1 MPLLATGCDHE
12 QDPAPAQKQSVDFTR
27 ITTRT
32 ADGTVL
38 PGDFADYG
46 ILHAAISSG
55 DGTPK
60 TATLTYN
67 RSSTTW
73 TCSPELYWPSVTRN
87 TLTLWRG
94 SEGDFTLPADLGAT
108 ASTTSGVSGSSV
120 TNYALNDRLW
130 LSYTGPIPSAPASPW
145 QLEHR
150 MAQMRVELTTASGV
164 TLPGNVSLATAT
176 VSMTLPTEGT
186 FSTTTGSVSRRQG
199 STAKGRVQFYQPNSA
214 EAVFYAVALPGAT
227 GTREIII
234 TLPGGQAYHYLAS
247 SFISLTAGSCLSYK
261 LALTDRMDV
270 QPLSVKTEGEWQGTT
285 VGIGAMGDK
294 EYACTTTTA
303 GELATALSALVV
315 NPYEKVTIKAGGMND
330 NDWTALTMF
339 MNEKQ
344 YKEHPIELILDYTGS
359 DELDVKLNSNI
370 RVHSLT
376 LKGKLKIMNNGFYN
390 NTYLTSVKLQEGL
403 TTLGESAFRDCVNL
417 KSIAIPTTITT
428 WNINT
433 FKGTG
438 LTLVTL
444 AEGLTMLGESAFEN
458 CASLTGTVTI
468 PSTIT
473 SFGKYAFKGS
483 GLTSVVLTN
492 GLTTLGESAFE
503 NCASL
508 TGTVTIP
515 SSIKSFGRYAFKGS
529 GLTSVVLTNG
539 LTMLSES
546 AFENCTSLTG
556 TVTIPSSITSFGKS
570 AFKGTGL
577 TSVVLP
583 DKLTTLG
590 ESAFENCA
598 SLTGTVTIPSTIT
611 SFGKSA
617 FKGTG
622 LTSVVL
628 SNKLTT
634 LGESAF
640 ENCASLTGTVTI
652 PSTITSF
659 GMYAFR
665 NSGVTKAVF
674 GSGLT
679 EIVRGLFDGCH
690 TLKEVVIP
698 NSVTSL
704 KEYCFRNTSLTSVTL
719 PSNLVGIGQEA
730 FCGCASLTGAVILPP
745 TVTSLDNGAFKG
757 TGLTSVTL
765 PNGLT
770 TIGESAFENCTGLTG
785 ITIPAAVTSLGNGAF
800 RASGLKSLTL
810 PDKLKTLGWYTFAN
824 CANLTGEVII
834 PSSVKEIGHYAFGG
848 SGLESV
854 IIRCTNI
861 TWGGGMINRC
871 FEDCANL
878 KTAVVG
884 ELYPDYELY
893 PGIQD
898 GAQQFFNDNGKKAPL
913 NAEIFLYN
921 ENIRDESWAI
931 QWQSFH
937 GMNWAKVHYKFQGVA
952 SILND
957 IKDPSR
963 YKNTYSRPATP

>member
-1 MPLLATGCDHE
+1 MQPTRYTPLYLLLAALPLLATGCDHE

-67 RSSTTW
+67 RSSATW

-247 SFISLTAGSCLSYK
+247 SSISLTAGSCLSYK

-303 GELATALSALVV
+303 GELATALSALAV

-359 DELDVKLNSNI
+359 DELDVKLNPNI

-403 TTLGESAFRDCVNL
+403 TTLGSAAFEDCVNL

-428 WNINT
+428 WDINT

-444 AEGLTMLGESAFEN
+444 PEGLTMLG
-458 CASLTGTVTI
+458 
-468 PSTIT
+468 
-473 SFGKYAFKGS
+473 
-483 GLTSVVLTN
+483 
-492 GLTTLGESAFE
+492 
-503 NCASL
+503 
-508 TGTVTIP
+508 
-515 SSIKSFGRYAFKGS
+515 
-529 GLTSVVLTNG
+529 
-539 LTMLSES
+539 ES

-556 TVTIPSSITSFGKS
+556 TVTIPSSITSFGKY
-570 AFKGTGL
+570 AFKGSGL
-577 TSVVLP
+577 TSVVLS

-598 SLTGTVTIPSTIT
+598 R
-611 SFGKSA
+611 
-617 FKGTG
+617 
-622 LTSVVL
+622 
-628 SNKLTT
+628 
-634 LGESAF
+634 
-640 ENCASLTGTVTI
+640 LTGTVTI

-861 TWGGGMINRC
+861 TWGGGKTNRC

-957 IKDPSR
+957 IKDPTR

>member
-1 MPLLATGCDHE
+1 MKPTRYTPLYLLFAALPLLATGCDHE

-32 ADGTVL
+32 AGGTVL

-67 RSSTTW
+67 RSSATW

-403 TTLGESAFRDCVNL
+403 TTLGESAFGDCVNL

-468 PSTIT
+468 PSSIT
-473 SFGKYAFKGS
+473 SSGIYVFKNSGVTKAVFNNGLTEIGRCLFEECRTLKEVAIPS
-483 GLTSVVLTN
+483 SVTALKEYCFKNTGLTSVALPSNLVEIGGEAFYGCASLTGAVVIPSSVTTLGDRAFKDTGLTAVTLPDN
-492 GLTTLGESAFE
+492 LTTLGESAFE

-508 TGTVTIP
+508 TG
-515 SSIKSFGRYAFKGS
+515 R
-529 GLTSVVLTNG
+529 
-539 LTMLSES
+539 
-546 AFENCTSLTG
+546 
-556 TVTIPSSITSFGKS
+556 VTIPSSITSFGAYVFRNSGVEEAVFANGLRKIAQS
-570 AFKGTGL
+570 LFEDCHTLKKVEIPSTVTELREYCFKNTGL
-577 TSVVLP
+577 TSVILP
-583 DKLTTLG
+583 EGLRGIFQD
-590 ESAFENCA
+590 AFRGCS
-598 SLTGTVTIPSTIT
+598 SLEKV
-611 SFGKSA
+611 A
-617 FKGTG
+617 
-622 LTSVVL
+622 L
-628 SNKLTT
+628 S
-634 LGESAF
+634 GRED
-640 ENCASLTGTVTI
+640 I
-652 PSTITSF
+652 SF
-659 GMYAFR
+659 GMNAFTGTSATKFLFLYYWTMGSESAI
-665 NSGVTKAVF
+665 SGWKTRGATWSKIYYSYK
-674 GSGLT
+674 GSG
-679 EIVRGLFDGCH
+679 
-690 TLKEVVIP
+690 K
-698 NSVTSL
+698 
-704 KEYCFRNTSLTSVTL
+704 
-719 PSNLVGIGQEA
+719 
-730 FCGCASLTGAVILPP
+730 
-745 TVTSLDNGAFKG
+745 
-757 TGLTSVTL
+757 
-765 PNGLT
+765 
-770 TIGESAFENCTGLTG
+770 
-785 ITIPAAVTSLGNGAF
+785 
-800 RASGLKSLTL
+800 
-810 PDKLKTLGWYTFAN
+810 DKLEPDSYN
-824 CANLTGEVII
+824 
-834 PSSVKEIGHYAFGG
+834 SSY
-848 SGLESV
+848 
-854 IIRCTNI
+854 
-861 TWGGGMINRC
+861 
-871 FEDCANL
+871 
-878 KTAVVG
+878 
-884 ELYPDYELY
+884 
-893 PGIQD
+893 
-898 GAQQFFNDNGKKAPL
+898 QQP
-913 NAEIFLYN
+913 
-921 ENIRDESWAI
+921 
-931 QWQSFH
+931 
-937 GMNWAKVHYKFQGVA
+937 
-952 SILND
+952 
-957 IKDPSR
+957 
-963 YKNTYSRPATP
+963 

>member
-1 MPLLATGCDHE
+1 MKPTRYTPLYLLFAALPLLATGCDHE

-473 SFGKYAFKGS
+473 SFG
-483 GLTSVVLTN
+483 
-492 GLTTLGESAFE
+492 
-503 NCASL
+503 
-508 TGTVTIP
+508 
-515 SSIKSFGRYAFKGS
+515 
-529 GLTSVVLTNG
+529 
-539 LTMLSES
+539 
-546 AFENCTSLTG
+546 
-556 TVTIPSSITSFGKS
+556 
-570 AFKGTGL
+570 
-577 TSVVLP
+577 
-583 DKLTTLG
+583 
-590 ESAFENCA
+590 
-598 SLTGTVTIPSTIT
+598 
-611 SFGKSA
+611 
-617 FKGTG
+617 
-622 LTSVVL
+622 
-628 SNKLTT
+628 
-634 LGESAF
+634 
-640 ENCASLTGTVTI
+640 
-652 PSTITSF
+652 
-659 GMYAFR
+659 MYAFR